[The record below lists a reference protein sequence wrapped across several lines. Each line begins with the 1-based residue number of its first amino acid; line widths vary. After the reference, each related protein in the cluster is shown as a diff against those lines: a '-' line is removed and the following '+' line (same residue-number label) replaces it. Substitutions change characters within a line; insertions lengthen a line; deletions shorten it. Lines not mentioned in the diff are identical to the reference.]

1 MGKARGRPWTSEDDR
16 LLRDLAAAGKNTFV
30 MVLPQKLKQERDVYP
45 LRKWKRDEDVC
56 PLSGYRNDA
65 SRSVRRARADRARGR
80 VKRQFKLCR
89 VMACEPVC
97 DP

>member
-45 LRKWKRDEDVC
+45 LSKWKRDEDVC
-56 PLSGYRNDA
+56 RLSSYRNDA
-65 SRSVRRARADRARGR
+65 SRSVRRPRSVEFA
-80 VKRQFKLCR
+80 V
-89 VMACEPVC
+89 E
-97 DP
+97 